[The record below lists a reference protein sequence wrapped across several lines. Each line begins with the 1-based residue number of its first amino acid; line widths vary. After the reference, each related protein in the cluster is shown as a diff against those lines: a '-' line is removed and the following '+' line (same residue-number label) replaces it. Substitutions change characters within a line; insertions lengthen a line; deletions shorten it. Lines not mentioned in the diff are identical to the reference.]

1 MKFANCTTPDHHR
14 NTETPKH
21 LQPKSLQH
29 SAVSVSVAQVHSP
42 HYECKTLSSLLEMS
56 RCWAVGMLGSW
67 VAGGGVVLQ
76 GSCPWVKALL
86 CGPSYGVCQS
96 RWAGKKNL
104 SSSRIVRWSKISAA
118 AEPLKDNENRH
129 DDDNIC
135 TPNIP
140 IPISSPSP
148 IPIQVPDSRL
158 LAKVQ
163 QLSARLTSVTASF
176 CCSPLDTELDTIY
189 IPHTYTI

>member
-14 NTETPKH
+14 NTETF
-21 LQPKSLQH
+21 
-29 SAVSVSVAQVHSP
+29 AAQVAAAQCSLSLSRSSP
-42 HYECKTLSSLLEMS
+42 QSALRMQNFVLITRDVEMLG
-56 RCWAVGMLGSW
+56 CWDVGMLGSW

-86 CGPSYGVCQS
+86 CVPSYGVCQS

-104 SSSRIVRWSKISAA
+104 SSSRIVRWSKFSAA